1 MITLSIRNWI
11 ILWRRGIC
19 QCSSFFIKKLW
30 KYSKLG
36 QKNKIRFNTSFED
49 NKSPFVSPFIK
60 GAIETKVLLDKGG
73 VERM

>member
-1 MITLSIRNWI
+1 MIILFIRNWI

-19 QCSSFFIKKLW
+19 QCYKFFIKKLW
-30 KYSKLG
+30 KYLKLG
-36 QKNKIRFNTSFED
+36 LRSKIRQNTSFED

-73 VERM
+73 AEPM